1 MKTTKAIAFLATSK
15 PQASAKF
22 YTDIIGLRLLEDTQF
37 ALVFDAY
44 GTMLRIQ
51 KAESVVVA
59 PYTSFGLEVSDIDH
73 AVDALVAKG
82 VEGVRYA
89 HFNQDE
95 RAIWTA
101 PGGTR
106 VFWFRDPDGNLLSLT
121 QFRA

>member
-1 MKTTKAIAFLATSK
+1 MKTKAIAFLATSK
-15 PQASAKF
+15 AQASAKF
-22 YTDIIGLRLLEDTQF
+22 YTEVVGLRLLEDTQF
-37 ALVFDAY
+37 ALVFDAH

-59 PYTSFGLEVSDIDH
+59 PYTSFGLEVGNIEQ
-73 AVDALVAKG
+73 AVDTLVAKG
-82 VEGVRYA
+82 AAGVRYA
-89 HFNQDE
+89 HFNQDQ

-121 QFRA
+121 QF